1 MPWWREARLRCL
13 IYIVPPPLS
22 VEEEEATLLPAE
34 LLHRSAAASACVLLN
49 PSATDARLH
58 EQTPLTPLS
67 PVLLFWAAT
76 HQLLAESTVATARR
90 PAAAADDAPLEDV
103 GTVMS
108 ILDSENDQAAG
119 SDLARVLDDQST
131 VAGSVMEP
139 ASPSLQRPAQGGGGL
154 SRMGPPPSDGR
165 VLRRKGSGVSDRL

>member
-1 MPWWREARLRCL
+1 
-13 IYIVPPPLS
+13 
-22 VEEEEATLLPAE
+22 
-34 LLHRSAAASACVLLN
+34 
-49 PSATDARLH
+49 
-58 EQTPLTPLS
+58 
-67 PVLLFWAAT
+67 LLFWAAT

-119 SDLARVLDDQST
+119 SDLARVLDAQST

-139 ASPSLQRPAQGGGGL
+139 ASPSRLQGPAQGGGGL